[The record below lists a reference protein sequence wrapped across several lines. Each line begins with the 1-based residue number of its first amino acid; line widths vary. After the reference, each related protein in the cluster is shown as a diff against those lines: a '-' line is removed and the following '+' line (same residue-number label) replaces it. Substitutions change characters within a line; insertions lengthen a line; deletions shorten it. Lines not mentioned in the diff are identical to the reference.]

1 MKRGDIIEKVEASI
15 VKWVIDQGNKN
26 NLKISINGFKI
37 PGLSEDIQYFADQE
51 KAALKDHHENLQYKV
66 QIEHHAELDTLKAL
80 VEKAFLAGRSK
91 TSWEQF
97 KKENAET
104 LK

>member
-1 MKRGDIIEKVEASI
+1 MKTPDEWLHHHYIH
-15 VKWVIDQGNKN
+15 D
-26 NLKISINGFKI
+26 NGLENTPEYILNAMK
-37 PGLSEDIQYFADQE
+37 SFADQE
-51 KAALKDHHENLQYKV
+51 KAALKDHYENLQYKV

-80 VEKAFLAGRSK
+80 VEKAFLSGRSK